1 MNTLP
6 IPVPR
11 TLTVYCALHGG
22 SEPVTQLL
30 AELALRGPVTILDGG
45 NRFPAYRLLRLLRL
59 RSLDPAAAAR
69 RICVRRA
76 FTCYQVLA
84 LLEDTPALPQ
94 PCLLLDPLSTFYDEQ
109 IPAAEVTRLLEGC
122 LRQVERLCQAAPL
135 LVALFPAPT
144 PERACLIERVCSC
157 ADTLY
162 SLELPAP
169 QVLQPVLF

>member
-1 MNTLP
+1 MNILP

-11 TLTVYCALHGG
+11 TLTVYCAPHGG
-22 SEPVTQLL
+22 GEPVTQLL

-45 NRFPAYRLLRLLRL
+45 NRFPAYHLLRLLHL
-59 RSLDPAAAAR
+59 GSLDPAAAAR
-69 RICVRRA
+69 RMCVRRA

-109 IPAAEVTRLLEGC
+109 IPAAEVTRLLESC
-122 LRQVERLCQAAPL
+122 LRQVKRLCQAAPL

-169 QVLQPVLF
+169 QVLQPALL